1 MYHELAP
8 WWPLLSSP
16 DEYATEAVGYRQ
28 VIESAARRPVRR
40 VLELGS
46 GGGNNASHLSP
57 PWEMTLVDRAPG
69 MLAVSEALNPG
80 CRHVQGDM
88 CEVRLGERFDAVFVH
103 DAVAYLTTEAELEAL
118 AATAYEHCEP
128 GGVVLLSP
136 DGTRESFASSTSHG
150 GHDGPD
156 GRGIRYLE
164 WTWDPDPD
172 DREVMSEYVLVVRDV
187 DGAVR
192 TVHDRH
198 RLGLFPRATWLR
210 VLAGAGFEA
219 WSEWEPDSGEW
230 DPRELFLGRRSSDA

>member
-1 MYHELAP
+1 MKKLARTVTTALFAAA
-8 WWPLLSSP
+8 LLGAAP
-16 DEYATEAVGYRQ
+16 FAVAHATTMEKIDA
-28 VIESAARRPVRR
+28 E
-40 VLELGS
+40 
-46 GGGNNASHLSP
+46 
-57 PWEMTLVDRAPG
+57 
-69 MLAVSEALNPG
+69 VSEALNPG

-88 CEVRLGERFDAVFVH
+88 GEVRLGERFDAVFVH

-172 DREVMSEYVLVVRDV
+172 DHEVMSEYVLVVRDV

-192 TVHDRH
+192 
-198 RLGLFPRATWLR
+198 
-210 VLAGAGFEA
+210 
-219 WSEWEPDSGEW
+219 
-230 DPRELFLGRRSSDA
+230 SSKRYI